1 MFKMRRGGLFLPTTG
16 TLENEAYQKI
26 KQAILAR
33 KLLPGSRL
41 SEPALAKQLKI
52 SRTPVRAAIKRLMA
66 EGLAEPSPTQ
76 GAVVA
81 LPSSRDI
88 QEVVF
93 MRETLEPVAAAL
105 AAEKATN
112 ESIVHLEELI
122 FKEKE
127 AFHRRDLKSY
137 IEVNDE
143 FHGAIARLSGNSLLE
158 QSIKNLILRYDI
170 FLALFDPIYEL
181 DEKELDSPLEHHFI
195 VMALKEH
202 DPQAAEAAMRYHL
215 RSSRKYATLRNVENI
230 NAFPFNS

>member
-1 MFKMRRGGLFLPTTG
+1 MPTTG

-33 KLLPGSRL
+33 RLLPGSRL
-41 SEPALAKQLKI
+41 SEPALAKQLRI

-81 LPSSRDI
+81 LPSSKDI
-88 QEVVF
+88 EEVVF

-105 AAEKATN
+105 ASERVTG
-112 ESIVHLEELI
+112 EDICYLEGLI
-122 FKEKE
+122 SRERE
-127 AFHRRDLKSY
+127 AFHKRDLKGY

-143 FHGAIARLSGNSLLE
+143 FHGTIAKISGNCLLE

-181 DEKELDSPLEHHFI
+181 GENELDSPLEHHFI
-195 VMALKEH
+195 VTALKER
-202 DPQAAEAAMRYHL
+202 DSKAAEAAMRYHL
-215 RSSRKYATLRNVENI
+215 RSSRKYATSRSLEDMGD
-230 NAFPFNS
+230 FPFDN

>member
-1 MFKMRRGGLFLPTTG
+1 MPTTG

-81 LPSSRDI
+81 LPSSKDV

-93 MRETLEPVAAAL
+93 MREILEPVAAAL
-105 AAEKATN
+105 ASERSTEEDVCDLEK
-112 ESIVHLEELI
+112 LI
-122 FKEKE
+122 SREKE
-127 AFHRRDLKSY
+127 AFYKRDLKSY

-195 VMALKEH
+195 VMALKVH
-202 DPQAAEAAMRYHL
+202 DPKAAEAAMRYHL
-215 RSSRKYATLRNVENI
+215 RSSRKYATLRNVEDI
-230 NAFPFNS
+230 NTFPFNS